1 MEKWDNFIHI
11 LGKLLVIFQ
20 LALMLIF
27 NLMNM
32 KKTLTI
38 ALLAI
43 ITIMTLATG
52 VNAATS
58 STLADELYAKGSKYG
73 MTSADKVKI
82 ERYLKEN
89 PVTDAQAN
97 EILAKAD
104 EAIAVM
110 EKAGV
115 TNYDKLTKAQ
125 KNEIKSVA
133 TEAAKIVDL
142 KLVFNKKSVA
152 IYNNDG
158 KLVETVSNT
167 NGKLAYTGNV
177 VNVVVLATTVVAL
190 VAVSAVVARKRI
202 VNA

>member
-1 MEKWDNFIHI
+1 
-11 LGKLLVIFQ
+11 
-20 LALMLIF
+20 
-27 NLMNM
+27 M

-43 ITIMTLATG
+43 ITIMALATG

-58 STLADELYAKGSKYG
+58 STLVDELYAKGSKYG

-89 PVTDAQAN
+89 PVTDAQVN

-125 KNEIKSVA
+125 KK
-133 TEAAKIVDL
+133 
-142 KLVFNKKSVA
+142 
-152 IYNNDG
+152 
-158 KLVETVSNT
+158 
-167 NGKLAYTGNV
+167 
-177 VNVVVLATTVVAL
+177 
-190 VAVSAVVARKRI
+190 
-202 VNA
+202 

>member
-1 MEKWDNFIHI
+1 
-11 LGKLLVIFQ
+11 
-20 LALMLIF
+20 
-27 NLMNM
+27 M

-43 ITIMTLATG
+43 ITIMALATG

-125 KNEIKSVA
+125 KNEVKSIA

-152 IYNNDG
+152 IYNND
-158 KLVETVSNT
+158 
-167 NGKLAYTGNV
+167 GKLAYTGNV

>member
-1 MEKWDNFIHI
+1 
-11 LGKLLVIFQ
+11 
-20 LALMLIF
+20 
-27 NLMNM
+27 M

-43 ITIMTLATG
+43 ITIMALATG

-97 EILAKAD
+97 EILAKA
-104 EAIAVM
+104 VM

-152 IYNNDG
+152 IYNKDG
-158 KLVETVSNT
+158 KLVETVSNA

>member
-1 MEKWDNFIHI
+1 
-11 LGKLLVIFQ
+11 
-20 LALMLIF
+20 
-27 NLMNM
+27 M

-43 ITIMTLATG
+43 ITIMALATG

-97 EILAKAD
+97 EILTKAD

-125 KNEIKSVA
+125 KNEVKSIA

-152 IYNNDG
+152 IYNND
-158 KLVETVSNT
+158 
-167 NGKLAYTGNV
+167 GKLAYTGNV

>member
-1 MEKWDNFIHI
+1 
-11 LGKLLVIFQ
+11 
-20 LALMLIF
+20 
-27 NLMNM
+27 M

-43 ITIMTLATG
+43 ITIMALATG

-97 EILAKAD
+97 EILTKAD

-125 KNEIKSVA
+125 KNEVKSIA
-133 TEAAKIVDL
+133 TEAAKSVDL

-152 IYNNDG
+152 IYNND
-158 KLVETVSNT
+158 
-167 NGKLAYTGNV
+167 GKLAYTGNV

>member
-1 MEKWDNFIHI
+1 
-11 LGKLLVIFQ
+11 
-20 LALMLIF
+20 
-27 NLMNM
+27 M

-43 ITIMTLATG
+43 ITIMALATG

-97 EILAKAD
+97 EI
-104 EAIAVM
+104 
-110 EKAGV
+110 
-115 TNYDKLTKAQ
+115 
-125 KNEIKSVA
+125 KSVA

-152 IYNNDG
+152 IYNKDG

>member
-1 MEKWDNFIHI
+1 
-11 LGKLLVIFQ
+11 
-20 LALMLIF
+20 
-27 NLMNM
+27 M

-43 ITIMTLATG
+43 ITIMALATG

-97 EILAKAD
+97 EILTK
-104 EAIAVM
+104 AVM

-125 KNEIKSVA
+125 KNEVKSIA

>member
-1 MEKWDNFIHI
+1 
-11 LGKLLVIFQ
+11 
-20 LALMLIF
+20 
-27 NLMNM
+27 M

-38 ALLAI
+38 SLLAI
-43 ITIMTLATG
+43 ITIMALATG

-97 EILAKAD
+97 EILTKAD

-125 KNEIKSVA
+125 KNEVKSIA

-152 IYNNDG
+152 IYNKDG

>member
-1 MEKWDNFIHI
+1 MK
-11 LGKLLVIFQ
+11 KLLSIVTI
-20 LALMLIF
+20 LI
-27 NLMNM
+27 MM
-32 KKTLTI
+32 ILTS
-38 ALLAI
+38 
-43 ITIMTLATG
+43 TVVKAT
-52 VNAATS
+52 TS
-58 STLADELYAKGSKYG
+58 ATLADELYALGAKYG

-82 ERYLKEN
+82 ERYLAEN

-97 EILAKAD
+97 ELLAKAD

-110 EKAGV
+110 ENAGV
-115 TNYDKLTKAQ
+115 TSYNKLTIAQ
-125 KNEIKSVA
+125 KDEIKSIA
-133 TEAAKIVDL
+133 TEAAKKVDL

-177 VNVVVLATTVVAL
+177 VNVVALATTVVAL